1 MVRYTLHNL
10 SNAFQGRFLTKPN
23 TQPTIHVTRN
33 VNSKGRD
40 YIASKYSN
48 NVDKLIQGPN
58 EEKEMNHSFAELI
71 LS

>member
-1 MVRYTLHNL
+1 
-10 SNAFQGRFLTKPN
+10 
-23 TQPTIHVTRN
+23 VTRN